1 VTTLLLVHGAFHG
14 AWCWD
19 RLLPELSSRDVKA
32 RAVEL
37 PFTTLADDEAAVVAE
52 IAALADQSEQ
62 VVLLGHSFG
71 GVVISGAGAQGSTPR
86 PGVARLVYL
95 AAVLTGPGE
104 DVAIDPSP
112 GMAAL
117 RFEDDRARIDAGG
130 STDAFYH
137 RCSDEDAAWA
147 TGHLR
152 SMPAALLTTPS
163 SAFAWQVLPSTYIV
177 CDDDRMVGPD
187 AQRRMAANATSSIE
201 ISSEH
206 SPFLSC
212 PAALADVLAPIVAA
226 V

>member
-1 VTTLLLVHGAFHG
+1 MTTLLLVHGAFHG

-19 RLLPELSSRDVKA
+19 RLLPELSSRGVKA

-52 IAALADQSEQ
+52 VEALAAQGEQ

-71 GVVISGAGAQGSTPR
+71 GVVISGAGAQGSVPR
-86 PGVARLVYL
+86 PGVAHLIYL
-95 AAVLTGPGE
+95 AAVLADPGGG
-104 DVAIDPSP
+104 VAIDPSP

-117 RFEDDRARIDAGG
+117 RFEGDRARIDPGG
-130 STDAFYH
+130 SADAFYH
-137 RCSDEDAAWA
+137 RCSEQDAAWA
-147 TGHLR
+147 TEHLR
-152 SMPAALLTTPS
+152 SMPADLLSTPS

-177 CDDDRMVGPD
+177 CDDDRMVGPE
-187 AQRRMAANATSSIE
+187 AQRRMAARATSSIE

-212 PAALADVLAPIVAA
+212 PAALADVLAPIVGA